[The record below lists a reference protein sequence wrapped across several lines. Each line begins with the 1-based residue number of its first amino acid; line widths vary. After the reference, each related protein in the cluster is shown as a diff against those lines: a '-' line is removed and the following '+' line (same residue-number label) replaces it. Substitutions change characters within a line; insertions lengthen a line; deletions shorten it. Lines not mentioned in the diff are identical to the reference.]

1 MADESI
7 TPKDEQF
14 ASIIAGLFHDML
26 RAAGIAMSTPQKSHE
41 RTREVG
47 RRMGAAI
54 EFRAER
60 KAVEVIRVLQAAI
73 IKAFDGVENE
83 QKALRERID
92 ALEARLNEAAYDGA
106 DRGTPTAILPGS

>member
-1 MADESI
+1 MADESL

-41 RTREVG
+41 RIREVG
-47 RRMGAAI
+47 RRMGTAI

-60 KAVEVIRVLQAAI
+60 KSVEVIRVLQAAVV
-73 IKAFDGVENE
+73 KAFDGVENE
-83 QKALRERID
+83 QKALRERVD
-92 ALEARLNEAAYDGA
+92 ALEARLNEATSNRA
-106 DRGTPTAILPGS
+106 T